1 MLRECSTFV
10 QEKSAILLFTSCVL
24 KQELVQ
30 TSRSLR
36 LDQELILKA
45 SISGPP
51 SPQRFCLDHPGWDPG
66 ICVLGSPSGSVGCRW
81 STEHILRKS
90 DLLQQA
96 LPRKVGHDDFCRESP
111 GLLEDLPDSAPG
123 HGPV

>member
-1 MLRECSTFV
+1 MLGRP
-10 QEKSAILLFTSCVL
+10 
-24 KQELVQ
+24 
-30 TSRSLR
+30 
-36 LDQELILKA
+36 
-45 SISGPP
+45 SGP
-51 SPQRFCLDHPGWDPG
+51 
-66 ICVLGSPSGSVGCRW
+66 VGCRR

-111 GLLEDLPDSAPG
+111 GLLEGLPDSGHG